1 MLTKYLS
8 ETGWL
13 ENNYQHM
20 DYKKIF
26 ENNRRWAAAKKADNS
41 EFFSDLTKG
50 QSPEYLFIG
59 CSDSRVPL
67 ESITGFEPGEAF
79 VHRNIANVV
88 SESDP
93 NLMAVVDFAV
103 NTLKVRHIVVF
114 GHSHCGGVLASL
126 EADKKNPLNS
136 WLNNIR
142 KVQKDNFR
150 ELDSIQ
156 DDDHSFLRL
165 IELNTIQQ
173 CRNILDLDIVKSSIQ
188 KSSIPSIHAW
198 IFDIETGEL
207 RDLNFGEES
216 EMI

>member
-1 MLTKYLS
+1 M
-8 ETGWL
+8 
-13 ENNYQHM
+13 NYN
-20 DYKKIF
+20 KIF
-26 ENNRRWAAAKKADNS
+26 ENNRRWAAEKRAGNS

-50 QSPEYLFIG
+50 QSPEYLVIG

-67 ESITGFEPGEAF
+67 ESITGVDPGEIF
-79 VHRNIANVV
+79 VHRNIANMV

-93 NLMAVVDFAV
+93 NLMAVIEFAV
-103 NTLKVRHIVVF
+103 NILHVKHIVVC
-114 GHSHCGGVLASL
+114 GHTHCGGVQASL
-126 EADKKNPLNS
+126 EVDKNEALDT

-150 ELDSIQ
+150 ELDSIP

-165 IELNTIQQ
+165 IELSTIQQ

-207 RDLNFGEES
+207 RDLNFENS
-216 EMI
+216 HDL